1 MSLKTAIEDV
11 KEEIEIAKDN
21 ILCGNICLASYPDNE
36 PQKIEVKE
44 FKDELKI
51 LETELK
57 ELEDTQARNLK
68 RKEYNDMK
76 RKPIKYNLHYY
87 SPDIRPELDKMI
99 LSYVDAPHTGQDYT
113 TYNLYEDIILLGI
126 EKVKAKPDLFVNP
139 GTDKPGGV
147 KVIRILDRKLLQD
160 LKLTG
165 VKYFYKWQK
174 WAVYELVLRE
184 GMKAFRKMPNL

>member
-1 MSLKTAIEDV
+1 
-11 KEEIEIAKDN
+11 
-21 ILCGNICLASYPDNE
+21 
-36 PQKIEVKE
+36 
-44 FKDELKI
+44 
-51 LETELK
+51 
-57 ELEDTQARNLK
+57 
-68 RKEYNDMK
+68 MK

-99 LSYVDAPHTGQDYT
+99 ETYVDSPRSGIGYT

-126 EKVKAKPDLFVNP
+126 EKVKANTDLYANP

-147 KVIRILDRKLLQD
+147 KVIRILDRKLSQD

-165 VKYFYKWQK
+165 VKCFFAWQK

-184 GMKAFRKMPNL
+184 GMKAFREMPNL